1 MSRWIGVD
9 LDGTLAKYDHWR
21 GLSHIGEPIPAMVAR
36 VREWL
41 AQGLEVRIMTARMDS
56 RRDPM
61 AIEETRE
68 AVAAWTFK
76 HLGVPLACTNTKD
89 FDMEVLY
96 DDRARQ
102 VEYNTGRLINGN
114 DE

>member
-1 MSRWIGVD
+1 

-89 FDMEVLY
+89 FDM
-96 DDRARQ
+96 
-102 VEYNTGRLINGN
+102 VEPLGRPRTTGRVQHRPRTSGPTK
-114 DE
+114 